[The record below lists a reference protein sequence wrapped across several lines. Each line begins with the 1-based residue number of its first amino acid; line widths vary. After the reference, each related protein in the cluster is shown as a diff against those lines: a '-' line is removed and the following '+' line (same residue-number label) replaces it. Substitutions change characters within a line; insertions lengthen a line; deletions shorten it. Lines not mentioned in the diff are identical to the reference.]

1 MSLYD
6 IFFRDNW
13 DILQFY
19 YTSCDSISINCLQG
33 AYIKR
38 SQSKEDILKIT
49 WQYQEANGTKEN
61 ITLMLQSMSKSMIWF
76 DLQSYSKPK
85 HN

>member
-6 IFFRDNW
+6 RFFRDNW

-19 YTSCDSISINCLQG
+19 YTSCDSISINCLKG

-38 SQSKEDILKIT
+38 SQSKEAILKIT